1 VATKFGMI
9 LVMMLKMKTLAT
21 AGSLMLWENNMKVSV
36 GRLMSYYLEMI
47 LTQPTLPMENASGE
61 NF

>member
-1 VATKFGMI
+1 MI

-47 LTQPTLPMENASGE
+47 LTQPTLPMEIASGE

>member
-1 VATKFGMI
+1 MI

-36 GRLMSYYLEMI
+36 GRLMNYYLEMI